1 MHCKHLFNESYS
13 YSVVGII
20 DSQSRGRPRGR
31 IQPQNIQ
38 QYFTYT
44 GLGNLSIFEKGFK
57 TGQFQAEKK
66 YLSNQNIYLRG

>member
-1 MHCKHLFNESYS
+1 MHCKRLFNESYS
-13 YSVVGII
+13 YSVEGII
-20 DSQSRGRPRGR
+20 DSQGRGRPRGR

-38 QYFTYT
+38 QYFTYR